1 MPCDVQAWRGTT
13 ADRDDA
19 IAFYR
24 RELGR
29 DVEIAATEE
38 LVLEREDSRV
48 VAVARLAT
56 EHGVLVLR
64 TMVVADGSRRRG
76 IGSDLLERASNAISG
91 RTCYCIAWS
100 YLEDF
105 YGRAGFRRVA
115 ADQLPPHLRERL
127 GDRLIGMRRDAR
139 S

>member
-1 MPCDVQAWRGTT
+1 MA
-13 ADRDDA
+13 
-19 IAFYR
+19 
-24 RELGR
+24 
-29 DVEIAATEE
+29 IAATED
-38 LVLEREDSRV
+38 LVLERHDAQV

-64 TMVVADGSRRRG
+64 TMVVADGWRGRG
-76 IGSDLLERASNAISG
+76 IDSRLLEHASRAISG
-91 RTCYCIAWS
+91 RTCYCVAWS
-100 YLEDF
+100 HLEDF

-115 ADQLPPHLRERL
+115 ADELPPHLRERL